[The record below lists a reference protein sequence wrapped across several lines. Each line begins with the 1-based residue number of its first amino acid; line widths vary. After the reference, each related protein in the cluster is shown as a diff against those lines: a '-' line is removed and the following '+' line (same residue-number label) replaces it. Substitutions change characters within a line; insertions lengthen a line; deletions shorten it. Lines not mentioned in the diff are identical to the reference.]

1 MFFLS
6 YFIFYK
12 CLVIIL
18 VLFIHNTKSSSNNRL
33 LQFRNSFLRF
43 YIATNNIT
51 KTKTN
56 EYSKKIVEKTKK
68 KKKFTN
74 RIYEKIETKYRDFTI
89 FYNSLSEEEK
99 EIIDFIISLCY

>member
-6 YFIFYK
+6 CFTFYR
-12 CLVIIL
+12 CLLIIL

-68 KKKFTN
+68 KITN
-74 RIYEKIETKYRDFTI
+74 RIYEKIEKKYHDFTL